1 MAVANGSTPRSVPS
15 PVCTA
20 QQELSLP
27 SALRGTLT
35 ARAENAPACG
45 ADSMSVVMLSA
56 TRPDNAKFITE
67 VLSLHT
73 KIASIIVVHALE
85 RSAQNLEPISP
96 KVVDVH
102 AHADAGLDRLQQIYR
117 GGQRFFYANAAKCD
131 SILFL
136 DDDMLPTCVKR
147 CAELRE
153 HWARMIRRSEWC
165 IAGPQQFHGLLQRS
179 RKTPST
185 STGAI
190 PHGVAHP
197 ENTR

>member
-1 MAVANGSTPRSVPS
+1 
-15 PVCTA
+15 
-20 QQELSLP
+20 
-27 SALRGTLT
+27 
-35 ARAENAPACG
+35 
-45 ADSMSVVMLSA
+45 MSVVMLSA
-56 TRPDNAKFITE
+56 TRPDNAKLITE

-73 KIASIIVVHALE
+73 KIANIIVVHALE
-85 RSAQNLEPISP
+85 RSAQTLEPISP

-102 AHADAGLDRLQQIYR
+102 AHADASLNRLQQIYR

-147 CAELRE
+147 CAELRK
-153 HWARMIRRSEWC
+153 HRVRVIRSSEWF
-165 IAGPQQFHGLLQRS
+165 IAGPQQFRGLLQRS

-190 PHGVAHP
+190 PH
-197 ENTR
+197 